1 MRKLVLMTVAICG
14 MIFTGQAQS
23 VYQIIADSPNH
34 NTLQAAIDAAGLQ
47 AALSDPFATLTVFAP
62 DDNAFAALG
71 QDVINELLADPT
83 GDLTQILLY
92 HVVGQVIYSQ
102 ALTNGQVLTSLQGQ
116 TLDVS
121 VAGSIISINQA
132 LITTANLEG
141 ENGNVHVINSV
152 LLPLLICTEFD
163 GGPYNNFNTLFG
175 GAPVSVDG
183 ECPINQITGFEA
195 WASERYIINGFV
207 QGVEYTFSI
216 CDGPGAGSW
225 APELS
230 VFTTDGEVVAFVE
243 GCSISWVSPVSGTYF
258 IGIQEVGFCADESPN
273 LGTNNGYPTL
283 TCTGVILNNSVW
295 DIIVNSPDHET
306 LETAVGLAGL
316 DGVLNN
322 PGTFTVFAPTDAA
335 FDAIPSQIL
344 NALLADPAGAL
355 TNVLL
360 YHVVGSV
367 ALSTDLSDG
376 QEIVTL
382 QGQSVTITITGGNV
396 FVNDAQ
402 VTVANLEADN
412 GVVHVINAVLIPA
425 ELPCTDF
432 AGGPYTDFNT
442 LFGGAPV
449 PNAQGECPINQ
460 ITGFETWASE
470 LYIVNSFQEGIVYTF
485 SICDG
490 PGAGSWDPELSVLTA
505 AGDLIAQVQ
514 DCEITWICPATGNYL
529 IGVQEVGFCG
539 DESTNQQTDNGF
551 PTLTCGGPATIWDV
565 VRTSEVH
572 NTLEF
577 VVLLAGLDGALDAPG
592 SLTLFAPTDAAFEN
606 VPQSTLDAL
615 LADPSGLLTDV
626 LTYHVIPSAALS
638 SSLSNGQVLATLN
651 GEGLTVTIAG
661 GNVSVGNANG
671 NALVTVADIEV
682 SNGVVH
688 VIDAVL
694 VPVTLSTTHM
704 ENVNSI
710 KIYPN
715 PTNYQFTVDL
725 DLSASGKVTVDLVN
739 LIGQTVK
746 SFDLDQRSTGL
757 NREYID
763 VNNVPAGFYLMTITV
778 GNSQVVQKVQ
788 IAR

>member
-1 MRKLVLMTVAICG
+1 MF
-14 MIFTGQAQS
+14 FTGQAQS

-47 AALSDPFATLTVFAP
+47 TALNDPFATLTVFAP

-71 QDVINELLADPT
+71 QDVIDELLADPT

-102 ALTNGQVLTSLQGQ
+102 SLADGMELISLQGQ

-121 VAGSIISINQA
+121 ITGGNTFINQA
-132 LITTANLEG
+132 QITAANLEG
-141 ENGNVHVINSV
+141 ENGNVHVVNSV

-163 GGPYNNFNTLFG
+163 GGPYIDFNTLFG

-183 ECPINQITGFEA
+183 ECPVNQITTFEA
-195 WASERYIINGFV
+195 WASEQYSVNGFV
-207 QGVEYTFSI
+207 AGVEYTFSI
-216 CDGPGAGSW
+216 CDGPGAGTW
-225 APELS
+225 DAELS
-230 VFTTDGEVVAFVE
+230 VISTEGVVIASAQ
-243 GCSISWVSPVSGTYF
+243 GCTITWTSPGSGTYL

-273 LGTNNGYPTL
+273 LNTDNGFPTL
-283 TCTGVILNNSVW
+283 TCTGVIVENSIW
-295 DIIVNSPDHET
+295 DIIVNSPDHTT
-306 LETAVGLAGL
+306 LETAIGLAEL
-316 DGVLNN
+316 DGVLDN
-322 PGTFTVFAPTDAA
+322 PGTFTVFAPTDDA
-335 FDAIPSQIL
+335 FDALPPGVL
-344 NALLADPAGAL
+344 DALIADPTGAL
-355 TNVLL
+355 ANVLL
-360 YHVVGSV
+360 YHVVGAV

-376 QEIVTL
+376 QAIVTL
-382 QGQSVTITITGGNV
+382 QGQSVTVTITGGNV
-396 FVNDAQ
+396 FINNAQ
-402 VTVANLEADN
+402 VTVADLIADN
-412 GVVHVINAVLIPA
+412 GVVHVINAVLVPQEI
-425 ELPCTDF
+425 PCTDF
-432 AGGPYTDFNT
+432 AGGPYTNFNT
-442 LFGGAPV
+442 AFGGAPV
-449 PNAQGECPINQ
+449 PDGQGDCPVNQ
-460 ITGFETWASE
+460 ITAFEAWASE
-470 LYIVNSFQEGIVYTF
+470 SYIVNNFQEGVVYTF

-490 PGAGSWDPELSVLTA
+490 PGAGSWDAELSVLTEE
-505 AGDLIAQVQ
+505 GVLVAQTQ
-514 DCEITWICPATGNYL
+514 GCEITWICPATGNYI
-529 IGVQEVGFCG
+529 IGIQEAGFCG
-539 DESTNQQTDNGF
+539 DESTNQSTDNGF

-572 NTLEF
+572 NTLES
-577 VVLLAGLDGALDAPG
+577 VLLLASLDGALDAPG
-592 SLTLFAPTDAAFEN
+592 SLTLFAPTDAAFAN

-615 LADPSGLLTDV
+615 LADVEGLLTDV

-638 SSLSNGQVLATLN
+638 SSLSNGQVLNTLN

-661 GNVSVGNANG
+661 GNVSVGNLNG

-694 VPVTLSTTHM
+694 VPTTLSTSHM

-710 KIYPN
+710 KVYPN

-739 LIGQTVK
+739 LLGQNVK
-746 SFDLDQRSTGL
+746 SFDLDQRSSGL

-788 IAR
+788 ISR